1 MKDKIKSAYR
11 GSKNIYGD
19 MLTKNKLWSKIYIS
33 TLWNIDFLEITQRI
47 LDMIPKDFDGKLLD
61 VPCGTLNLTCET
73 YSKIKNAKIEAL
85 DYTEEMLEI
94 AIDRA
99 SRFNLANIN
108 IVQGDVG
115 NLPYENN
122 HFDIITSMNG
132 FHSFPDKE
140 KAYSETARV
149 LKKGG
154 MFCGC
159 YYIREENKITDFTV
173 DFVLSKRGWFNPPF
187 QTKEEALNVLNN
199 YYSEVELFNNK
210 SIMWFKCIK

>member
-1 MKDKIKSAYR
+1 
-11 GSKNIYGD
+11 
-19 MLTKNKLWSKIYIS
+19 
-33 TLWNIDFLEITQRI
+33 
-47 LDMIPKDFDGKLLD
+47 
-61 VPCGTLNLTCET
+61 
-73 YSKIKNAKIEAL
+73 
-85 DYTEEMLEI
+85 
-94 AIDRA
+94 
-99 SRFNLANIN
+99 
-108 IVQGDVG
+108 
-115 NLPYENN
+115 
-122 HFDIITSMNG
+122 MNG

-199 YYSEVELFNNK
+199 LGFLVKLYHSRILMQY
-210 SIMWFKCIK
+210 

>member
-11 GSKNIYGD
+11 GSKNIYDD

-33 TLWNIDFLEITQRI
+33 TFWNIDFLEITQRI

-73 YSKIKNAKIEAL
+73 YSKIKNAEIEAL

-94 AIDRA
+94 AVDRA
-99 SRFNLANIN
+99 SSFNLENIN

-140 KAYSETARV
+140 ESSTSLAWAKRLGWSAS
-149 LKKGG
+149 K
-154 MFCGC
+154 
-159 YYIREENKITDFTV
+159 ISNKMI
-173 DFVLSKRGWFNPPF
+173 
-187 QTKEEALNVLNN
+187 
-199 YYSEVELFNNK
+199 
-210 SIMWFKCIK
+210 I